1 MFSKESIRN
10 VLIDVQYH
18 DVKLELKTQAEN
30 PKNLHFYTKVF
41 LTKLETKKISIYFFN
56 QTQMIIRF
64 DKKKKKKKKYFC
76 ETKLAS
82 LEKH

>member
-1 MFSKESIRN
+1 MFSKESIPS

-18 DVKLELKTQAEN
+18 DVELELKTQAEN
-30 PKNLHFYTKVF
+30 PKNLYFYTKVF

-64 DKKKKKKKKYFC
+64 DKKKKKKYFC